1 MTGGDAML
9 VALVDDDDDLRH
21 ATAQTLSL
29 AGMRVESFAGAQEAL
44 DAVDADWPGVVVT
57 DIRMPVIDG
66 ITLFQQLNQRD
77 PSLPVIF
84 ITGHGEVDVAVQ
96 AMKAGAWDFLT
107 KPFAG
112 DALIAAVQRGLETRR
127 LALENRRLRH
137 LAQAHADD
145 ALVGTSPAIARL
157 RQTIPVLGGSAID
170 ILIEGESGTGKE
182 LVARLI
188 HRAGP
193 GPRRPVATLACGA
206 VPDALIESALVGE
219 AGRAGTL
226 LQAQGGT
233 LLLDD
238 IDRASPALQG
248 RLVQVLETR
257 KVMVPHGREPLPL
270 DMRVIG
276 MSCAPLDDLLREG
289 RLLPAL
295 LYRLSGV
302 RITLPPLRERRAD
315 VDSLF
320 AHMLQ
325 ESAERMKRPPPPISP
340 ATLAYL
346 SMHDW
351 PGNVRELAHFAERLV
366 MGLDME
372 TAAQDD
378 AGLPLADQLARFEAH
393 LLSRAFLSEG
403 GDANRTAARLAIP
416 RETFYYKAKRHGL
429 NLAALRGEIRKAR

>member
-1 MTGGDAML
+1 ML

-127 LALENRRLRH
+127 LALENRRLRL

-157 RQTIPVLGGSAID
+157 RQTIPVLGAVPST
-170 ILIEGESGTGKE
+170 SSSRGKRHGQG
-182 LVARLI
+182 AG
-188 HRAGP
+188 RAADPPRRG
-193 GPRRPVATLACGA
+193 GARRPVATLACGA

-219 AGRAGTL
+219 AGRAGAL

-257 KVMVPHGREPLPL
+257 KVMVPHGREPLPWTC
-270 DMRVIG
+270 G
-276 MSCAPLDDLLREG
+276 
-289 RLLPAL
+289 
-295 LYRLSGV
+295 
-302 RITLPPLRERRAD
+302 
-315 VDSLF
+315 
-320 AHMLQ
+320 
-325 ESAERMKRPPPPISP
+325 
-340 ATLAYL
+340 
-346 SMHDW
+346 
-351 PGNVRELAHFAERLV
+351 
-366 MGLDME
+366 
-372 TAAQDD
+372 
-378 AGLPLADQLARFEAH
+378 
-393 LLSRAFLSEG
+393 
-403 GDANRTAARLAIP
+403 
-416 RETFYYKAKRHGL
+416 
-429 NLAALRGEIRKAR
+429 